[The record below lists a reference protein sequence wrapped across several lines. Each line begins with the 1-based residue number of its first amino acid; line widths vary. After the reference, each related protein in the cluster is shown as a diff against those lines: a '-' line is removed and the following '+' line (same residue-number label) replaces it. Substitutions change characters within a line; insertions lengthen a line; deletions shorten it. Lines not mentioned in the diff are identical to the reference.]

1 MDARSPRC
9 TPMTQEYEMN
19 ESKTFF
25 DESFMNR
32 KIYYDVHENGL
43 IYRPDSDQK
52 ISLSW
57 RDIQYIEDR
66 SGHRVDIF
74 FNKQKQVPVRY
85 ATNEFPI
92 LLKTIC
98 LKLSEFRKDSFYSHK
113 FRLTLKY
120 LLHLSFVIS
129 VLVLSLIGSLFA
141 DKALFIMVLTL
152 FVPIGI
158 FIQRQPISLTLD
170 NHSLTVRA
178 LIIKRA
184 INYNEIQNIDFE
196 VKSNDYGSTLCILIN
211 LKERKKMTIKKIE
224 NIILF
229 FIMLQIKLNENMK
242 NNNC

>member
-1 MDARSPRC
+1 
-9 TPMTQEYEMN
+9 MN

-32 KIYYDVHENGL
+32 KMYYDVHENGI
-43 IYRPDSDQK
+43 IYRTDSDQK

-57 RDIQYIEDR
+57 KDIQYIEDR
-66 SGHRVDIF
+66 SGDRVDIF

-98 LKLSEFRKDSFYSHK
+98 LKLSEIRKDSFYSHK
-113 FRLTLKY
+113 FTLTLKY

-170 NHSLTVRA
+170 NHCLTVRN
-178 LIIKRA
+178 LIIKTT
-184 INYNEIQNIDFE
+184 ISYNEIQNIDFE
-196 VKSNDYGSTLCILIN
+196 VKSNDYGNTLCILMN
-211 LKERKKMTIKKIE
+211 LKKGKKMTIKKIE

-242 NNNC
+242 NNDC